1 MPEYASFQGY
11 FAEVS
16 FGQVKVQVKKM
27 KLFFELFTNEIF
39 EKTFVIFVSDQSL
52 AWVNFCALVNFVSV
66 VNQRLSIY
74 VRLGHKLFAK
84 VSNVTIGFVASWF

>member
-52 AWVNFCALVNFVSV
+52 A
-66 VNQRLSIY
+66 
-74 VRLGHKLFAK
+74 
-84 VSNVTIGFVASWF
+84 